1 MWPVD
6 RINHMRYW
14 SLLWVLMLAGGALAE
29 APKAPAAAPTKPYVL
44 HLPGVSGTS
53 HIDYTLREGLKKS
66 GFDGPFEIYD
76 WTCNDPGLAALRARE
91 RNEKQAQIVA
101 DMIAKQFR
109 AHPGQPIWVTCHS
122 GGAGPATWALEK
134 LPADVKVQ
142 GFLMLAPALSPTYDL
157 TKALSHVTDRA
168 YYFFSAAD
176 DLVLGTGTKMFG
188 TIDGQKVES
197 AGKVGFERPKD
208 GDEKQYAKLLGKAY
222 MKEWARFGNVGG
234 HVGCMHGSFVQAI
247 VGPVMLGKELSTAEL
262 EKLAAP
268 ILPDIFWPK

>member
-1 MWPVD
+1 MD
-6 RINHMRYW
+6 MRYRV
-14 SLLWVLMLAGGALAE
+14 LLWVLVLAGGALAQ
-29 APKAPAAAPTKPYVL
+29 APQAPPAAPVKPYVL

-53 HIDYTLREGLKKS
+53 HIDYTLRQGLKNS

-76 WTCNDPGLAALRARE
+76 WTCNDPGLAALRNRA
-91 RNEKQAQIVA
+91 RNEQQAQIVA
-101 DMIAKQFR
+101 DLITKQFR
-109 AHPGQPIWVTCHS
+109 DHPGQPIYLTCHS

-142 GFLMLAPALSPTYDL
+142 GFVMLAPALSPTYDL
-157 TKALSHVTDRA
+157 TKALSHVTDKA
-168 YYFFSAAD
+168 VYFFSQAD

-222 MKEWARFGNVGG
+222 DKGWARFGNIGG
-234 HVGCMHGSFVQAI
+234 HVGWMHASFVQAI
-247 VGPVMLGKELSTAEL
+247 VGPIMLGKELTAAEL
-262 EKLAAP
+262 EKLTAP
-268 ILPDIFWPK
+268 IIPDIFWPK